1 MPCRLPIKGDIYLR
15 LLDETDAPELY
26 RLIEL
31 NRAHLAPWMPWAMGQ
46 TLDGTLD
53 FIRGID
59 RQVTDNDGF
68 QAAII
73 DNDQIIGMVGYPTVG
88 WSNRFTSIGYWLDQ
102 GHQGMGT
109 MTAAVGLLVGHA
121 FSVWELNRIEIRAA
135 TENHR
140 SRAIAERVG
149 FHKEGTLRQREL
161 VNGRYLDCVVYS
173 MLSEDWRAGL
183 PVH

>member
-1 MPCRLPIKGDIYLR
+1 

-31 NRAHLAPWMPWAMGQ
+31 NRAYLAHWMPWAADQ

-73 DNDQIIGMVGYPTVG
+73 GNDQIIGMVGYHAVG
-88 WSNRFTSIGYWLDQ
+88 WSSRFTSIGYWLDQ

-109 MTAAVGLLVGHA
+109 MTAAVRLLVGQA

-140 SRAIAERVG
+140 SRAIAERLG
-149 FHKEGTLRQREL
+149 FHQEGTLRQREL
-161 VNGRYLDCVVYS
+161 INGRYLDCVVYS

-183 PVH
+183 PAQ